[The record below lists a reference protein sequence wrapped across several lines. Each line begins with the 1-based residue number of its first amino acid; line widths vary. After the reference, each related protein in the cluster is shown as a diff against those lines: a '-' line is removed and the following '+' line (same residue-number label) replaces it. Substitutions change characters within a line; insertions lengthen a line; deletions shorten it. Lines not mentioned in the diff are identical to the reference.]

1 MTTEQNTN
9 QDDYEN
15 HKHSEKAKK
24 LEGVARNNTDSE
36 IDRNEILRTVVADA
50 ESMGLRDRDKV
61 EALTARVIARLERQ
75 EVFPGMETLITKK
88 KRSKPRLPSGSD
100 IQAMVEQIL
109 AENNLTKI
117 EPEQQTKEEEPMAE
131 STIETGPKVE
141 ITDKIDL
148 TDNARQVLE
157 KRYLKKD
164 KKGRAVELPEEMFH
178 RVSRTIASADLKYD
192 AKADVK
198 SREDE
203 FYRVMTNL
211 EFLPNSPT
219 LMNAGRELGQLSACF
234 VLPVEDSM
242 ESIFDAV
249 KNTALIH
256 KSGGGTG
263 FSFSRLRPEK
273 DRVGTT
279 GGVASGPVSFMRA
292 FDTATDVI
300 KQGGMRRGAN
310 MAILSV
316 DHPDIMKFIIAK
328 EDPAVLTNFN
338 LSVAVTAKFM
348 EAVKS
353 GSEYDLIN
361 PHNKE
366 VAGKLNAR
374 EVFNKIVASAW
385 KTGDPGIIFIDR
397 INEKNPTPH
406 LGRIES
412 TNPCGEQPLLPYESC
427 NLGSVNLSRM
437 LRETGKGCEIDFTR
451 LKQTVK
457 TAVRF
462 LDNVIDLNHFPL
474 PEIEKMTRAS
484 RKIGLGVMGFADM
497 LLQLGVPYNSEAGI
511 ETAAR
516 VMRFVNEEAFQA
528 SVELASERGAFPAF
542 QGSVYDIA
550 GGSKVRNASRT
561 TIAPT
566 GTLSIIAGCS
576 SGIEPLFALSFTRN
590 ILDGA
595 NMVEA
600 NQYFE
605 KAARE
610 GGFYSEDL
618 MRKLAAGTRLH
629 TVENIPGRVKE
640 LFVTAHDITPEWHV
654 RMQAAFQKYTDNAVS
669 KTVNFPREATEA
681 DVAKVYTL
689 AFELGLKG
697 ITIYR
702 DGSREDQPMSTGTKK
717 KEEKKAEAAA
727 VTRLVPRRRP
737 KRTTAFVEK
746 ITTGCGSLYITV
758 ASDDKGLC
766 EVFSTLGKAGGCASA
781 QLEATCRLI
790 SLALRSGVDPS
801 EVVKML
807 KGIRCP
813 SIAWEDGKSVLSCAD
828 AIATV
833 LENCIKGQ
841 IQTASSGNRHDE
853 KTAAGTDSGPIRNIA
868 GQCPDCGGLL
878 RNQEGC
884 FICPACGYTKCQ

>member
-1 MTTEQNTN
+1 MTDRANSSEGTEGT
-9 QDDYEN
+9 
-15 HKHSEKAKK
+15 EKRKAD
-24 LEGVARNNTDSE
+24 LG
-36 IDRNEILRTVVADA
+36 IDRNEILRSVVADA

-61 EALTARVIARLERQ
+61 EALTARIIERLERQ
-75 EVFPGMETLITKK
+75 ETLPGLEPLVTKK
-88 KRSKPRLPSGSD
+88 KRSKPRLPSGAE

-109 AENNLTKI
+109 AESDFAAPETSPNN
-117 EPEQQTKEEEPMAE
+117 KEDKPMAE
-131 STIETGPKVE
+131 TTFQTGPKVE
-141 ITDKIDL
+141 IKDKIML
-148 TDNARQVLE
+148 AENALQVLE

-164 KKGRAVELPEEMFH
+164 KKGRLIESPEEMFH
-178 RVSRTIASADLKYD
+178 RVANTIASADLMYNP
-192 AKADVK
+192 KADIK
-198 SREDE
+198 AREDE
-203 FYRVMTNL
+203 FYQVMTNL
-211 EFLPNSPT
+211 AFLPNSPT

-316 DHPDIMKFIIAK
+316 DHPDIMKFITAK
-328 EDPAVLTNFN
+328 EDPTVLTNFN
-338 LSVAVTAKFM
+338 LSVAVTVKFM
-348 EAVKS
+348 EAVKA
-353 GSEYDLIN
+353 GANYELIN
-361 PHNKE
+361 PHNNE
-366 VAGKLNAR
+366 VSGKLNAR

-427 NLGSVNLSRM
+427 NLGSINLSRM
-437 LRETGKGCEIDFTR
+437 LRERGTGYEIDYAKLR
-451 LKQTVK
+451 RTVI

-462 LDNVIDLNHFPL
+462 LDNVIDINHFPL
-474 PEIEKMTRAS
+474 PEIEKMTKNS

-497 LLQLGVPYNSEAGI
+497 LLQLGISYNSEVGI
-511 ETAAR
+511 DTANE
-516 VMRFVNEEAFQA
+516 VMHFVNEEAFKA
-528 SVELASERGAFPAF
+528 SVELAEERGPFPAF
-542 QGSVYDIA
+542 DGSVYDVVDQP
-550 GGSKVRNASRT
+550 KVRNASRT

-595 NMVEA
+595 NMVEV

-605 KAARE
+605 KAARL
-610 GGFYSEDL
+610 GGFYSEEL
-618 MRKLAAGTRLH
+618 MRKLATGTRLH
-629 TVENIPGRVKE
+629 EVDGVPDDIKS
-640 LFVTAHDITPEWHV
+640 LFVTAHEITPEWHV

-681 DVAKVYTL
+681 DVAKVYTM
-689 AFELGLKG
+689 AYELGLKG

-702 DGSREDQPMSTGTKK
+702 DGSREDQPMSTSTKK
-717 KEEKKAEAAA
+717 KEEKKAEPT
-727 VTRLVPRRRP
+727 VNTRLVPRKRP

-833 LENCIKGQ
+833 LDNCIKGQ
-841 IQTASSGNRHDE
+841 SQTTTTGNGHSEVTEVVEDV
-853 KTAAGTDSGPIRNIA
+853 GPIQNIA

-884 FICPACGYTKCQ
+884 FICPSCGYTKCQ